1 MNRKYFILF
10 VISALLISNLILV
23 YNLVQKPKM
32 NEKINPRN
40 IVIKSLLFDKNQSAQ
55 YDKLIQVHQ
64 KEIREHNDQINA
76 LKNTLYEILPADTMD
91 ATKVDS
97 ITSEIGS
104 IQQNIENIHF
114 NHFMDIKRICK
125 PSQHGAFIKLSSELQ
140 KIFHARRN
148 PEKRPE

>member
-1 MNRKYFILF
+1 MNRNYFILF

-40 IVIKSLLFDKNQSAQ
+40 IIIETLKFDENQLAK
-55 YDKLIQVHQ
+55 YDQLIVVHKKQ
-64 KEIREHNDQINA
+64 IRERNDQINA
-76 LKNTLYEILPADTMD
+76 LKNTLYEMLPDDTISE
-91 ATKVDS
+91 TKVDS

-104 IQQNIENIHF
+104 IQRNIENIHF
-114 NHFMDIKRICK
+114 NHFMDIKRLCK